1 MWAIATAVC
10 VIAALRAAR
19 AVLLRPAAPELR
31 PRGDCAAGHDAG
43 PPAVVPRATH
53 EICDAL
59 VHVRESGLYMLQ
71 SAAALAH
78 VPVFSRDRPIFIT
91 GGAAAA
97 VVADVSAYR
106 LMYLHAG
113 DMLDISLHGGAFT
126 ISYIF

>member
-10 VIAALRAAR
+10 VIAALRAAQ

-31 PRGDCAAGHDAG
+31 PRGDCAASRNAG

-91 GGAAAA
+91 GGAAA
-97 VVADVSAYR
+97 VVADVLAYR
-106 LMYLHAG
+106 LLYLHAG